1 MSAIESMLYY
11 SDEPP
16 PRDRQA
22 GTTEDNISDIKSF
35 FRKTQVPVVLSPLD
49 MFKLEE
55 NSY

>member
-49 MFKLEE
+49 MFKL
-55 NSY
+55 